1 MTYSVETAIKSAP
14 PRAVKR
20 LKGDTVPGSGI
31 LVLISLVEQWH
42 DELGREFAIH
52 HVRPEEDRMV
62 VIAGATGPIRAV
74 ITNGTTGIDARTMA
88 ALPDLEIVCS
98 FSAGYEHVDVEAA
111 RARGVAVTHGPG
123 VNAVSAADHAI
134 GLMIACGR
142 GIAWRDRLVRSG
154 EWAAARGLAPTV
166 SAKRLGII
174 GLGAVG
180 AAIARRAAAFDMGI
194 AYHNRHRRDDVEYD
208 YVESVA
214 ALAARSDYLIVS
226 CPGGEAT
233 RHIVDADVLKALGP
247 DGHVVNIA
255 RGSVVDTTALI
266 AALENHTIAGAALDV
281 FEDEPG
287 VPDALKRL
295 DHVVLSP
302 HVAGFTPEAFR
313 AGFELLRDN
322 LRAHF
327 AGNALITPVP

>member
-1 MTYSVETAIKSAP
+1 M
-14 PRAVKR
+14 
-20 LKGDTVPGSGI
+20 PGPGI

-52 HVRPEEDRMV
+52 HVRPEDDRMA
-62 VIAGATGPIRAV
+62 VIAAAGEPIRAV
-74 ITNGTTGIDARTMA
+74 ITNGTTGVDAATLN

-98 FSAGYEHVDVEAA
+98 FSAGYENVDVEAA
-111 RARGVAVTHGPG
+111 RARGIAITHGPG
-123 VNAVSAADHAI
+123 VNAASAADHAI

-142 GIAWRDRLVRSG
+142 GIARRDRLVRNG
-154 EWAAARGLAPTV
+154 EWAAARGLASTV
-166 SAKRLGII
+166 SGKRLGII

-180 AAIARRAAAFDMGI
+180 AEIARRATAFDMSI
-194 AYHNRHRRDDVEYD
+194 AYHNRRRRAAVEYD

-214 ALAARSDYLIVS
+214 ALAAWSDYLIVS

-233 RHIVDADVLKALGP
+233 RHIVDADVLEALGP

-255 RGSVVDTTALI
+255 RGSVIDTTALI
-266 AALENHTIAGAALDV
+266 AALENHAIAGAALDV
-281 FEDEPG
+281 FEDEPR

-295 DHVVLSP
+295 DNVVLSP

-327 AGNALITPVP
+327 AGLNLPTPVP